1 MMRTAVLAAAATL
14 FFTAAEPVPR
24 FEVDPFWPKPL
35 PNHWVLGSVTG
46 VAVDARDHVW
56 LVHLGME
63 SLTPRTEAGLGTN
76 PQTAETC
83 CAPAPPVLEFDP
95 AGNLVGHWGG
105 PGNGFE
111 WPKTPAGIDVDRQ
124 GNVMVRGEAQLL
136 KFTGAGAFV
145 AQEPIATMPVPAAS
159 CIRTAKDRNVYA
171 CDRKNNRIQVLQ
183 KDGKPLKEASVSKST
198 PGEGTVWD
206 VAFSAD
212 PQQRFVYVAD
222 GASQTVWILRR
233 DTLEVVSQIGS
244 PGRYPGLFYGVGS
257 VAIDSKGNLYTGET
271 YEGKRLQKFVYK
283 GTR

>member
-1 MMRTAVLAAAATL
+1 MTRTAGLIGAAALLSLAAV
-14 FFTAAEPVPR
+14 EPAPR

-35 PNHWVLGSVTG
+35 PNHWILGSVTG

-63 SLTPRTEAGLGTN
+63 SLTARTEAGLGTN

-95 AGNLVGHWGG
+95 AG
-105 PGNGFE
+105 
-111 WPKTPAGIDVDRQ
+111 IDVDRQ
-124 GNVMVRGEAQLL
+124 GNVLLRGEAQLL
-136 KFTGAGAFV
+136 KFTRTGTFV
-145 AQEPIATMPVPAAS
+145 AQEPITPPRVQGAS
-159 CIRTAKDRNVYA
+159 CLRIAKDGNVYV

-183 KDGKPLKEASVSKST
+183 KDGQPLKDGFVSKST

-222 GASQTVWILRR
+222 AASQTVWILRR

-271 YEGKRLQKFVYK
+271 LEGKRLQKFIYK